1 MLLGMWDLPGPGTEL
16 MSPLGLLSCTYGGT
30 VRVMFPK
37 WDADSRGK
45 HWFTPSAAMTAAV
58 AVTPRRE
65 AESGVVAQLWATA
78 DVAASLELFS

>member
-1 MLLGMWDLPGPGTEL
+1 
-16 MSPLGLLSCTYGGT
+16 
-30 VRVMFPK
+30 VMFPK